1 MRYDT
6 NLTIKTNIDNNFGFW
21 NLPPLTIQ
29 TLVENAVKHNEI
41 SNEFPFEITISTTE
55 NGKLQVANKIQEKLA
70 PEEGTG
76 IGLVNLSKLF
86 RLLSEQEIQI
96 YKTDGEFIVEVPLLK
111 P

>member
-1 MRYDT
+1 MQIHDDFG
-6 NLTIKTNIDNNFGFW
+6 NIRFLHF
-21 NLPPLTIQ
+21 
-29 TLVENAVKHNEI
+29 LVQLIVHRFNRVEI

-55 NGKLQVANKIQEKLA
+55 NETLRVANKIQEKLA

-86 RLLSEQEIQI
+86 RLLDEKEIQI
-96 YKTDGEFIVEVPLLK
+96 YKTGGEFVVEVPLLK